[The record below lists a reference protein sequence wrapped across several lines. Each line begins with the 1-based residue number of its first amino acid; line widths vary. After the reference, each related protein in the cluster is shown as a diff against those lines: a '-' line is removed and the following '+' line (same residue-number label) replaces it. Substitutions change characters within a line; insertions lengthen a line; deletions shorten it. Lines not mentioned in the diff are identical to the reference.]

1 METNMSQFM
10 RRMMGLPESAPNPN
24 DPDPNLLF
32 YMNEIESRPD
42 GALIDMMHEQWWG
55 DFDRLEM
62 HHGYIQWLFPV
73 FEAAGM
79 NWESSPLTKDAA
91 KQIRE
96 SEVAQQRVLKSYK
109 LMLNFYGFKLADEI
123 TGRLERDPEVF
134 EKGIDNLNKSSHNYL
149 RISRIL
155 ISLGELGFHRYKR
168 PLLEALTAEVDSGTL
183 SNAARSLDTFWRP
196 LVEQEDSA
204 PYRAKTLEDPE
215 DRAEGC
221 LFRDGGALH
230 RFP

>member
-1 METNMSQFM
+1 MVPNMAQFM
-10 RRMMGLPESAPNPN
+10 RGMMGPPESAPNPN

-134 EKGIDNLNKSSHNYL
+134 EKGIDNLNMSSHNYL

-168 PLLEALTAEVDSGTL
+168 PLLEALTAEVESGTL
-183 SNAARSLDTFWRP
+183 SNAARSLHTFWRP